1 MAKRHVFEKE
11 TAILEHIQE
20 FLKKDNLSHDQYKEE
35 LLQVKNYYEDLLD
48 QGMLITKVS
57 DRLQNKLNNLNSKL
71 QDKNVELQNTIDEL
85 TKARVGRKATTIVLL
100 VAVILFLVSEG
111 ILEPQI
117 EANIGDNLWLGLF
130 FKGLIALLLKPI
142 ETLTEKYLMNQAIKN
157 KRTENKQEALTSED

>member
-20 FLKKDNLSHDQYKEE
+20 FLAKDGVSKDEYKEE
-35 LLQVKNYYEDLLD
+35 LLQIKNYYEDLLD

-57 DRLQNKLNNLNSKL
+57 DRLQNKLNNLNGKL

-100 VAVILFLVSEG
+100 VAVALFLISEG
-111 ILEPQI
+111 VLEPQI
-117 EANIGDNLWLGLF
+117 EAQIGDNIWLGLL

-142 ETLTEKYLMNQAIKN
+142 ETLTEKYLMNQALKGNQKPGEPASNPKN
-157 KRTENKQEALTSED
+157 

>member
-20 FLKKDNLSHDQYKEE
+20 FLEKDGVSKDEYKEE
-35 LLQVKNYYEDLLD
+35 LLQIKNYYEDLLD

-57 DRLQNKLNNLNSKL
+57 DRLQNKLNNLNGKL

-100 VAVILFLVSEG
+100 VAVALFLISEG
-111 ILEPQI
+111 VLEPQI
-117 EANIGDNLWLGLF
+117 EAQIGDNIWLGLL

-142 ETLTEKYLMNQAIKN
+142 ETLTEKYLMNQALKGNQKPAETESNSKN
-157 KRTENKQEALTSED
+157 

>member
-20 FLKKDNLSHDQYKEE
+20 FVAKDGVSNDQYKEE
-35 LLQVKNYYEDLLD
+35 LLQIKNYYEDLLD

-57 DRLQNKLNNLNSKL
+57 DRLQNKLNNLNGKL

-100 VAVILFLVSEG
+100 VAIGLFLVSEG
-111 ILEPQI
+111 LLEPQI
-117 EANIGDNLWLGLF
+117 EARIGDNLWLGLL

-142 ETLTEKYLMNQAIKN
+142 ETLTEKYLMNQALKGN
-157 KRTENKQEALTSED
+157 QKTAQSGTGEKV

>member
-20 FLKKDNLSHDQYKEE
+20 FLEKDGVSKDEYKEE
-35 LLQVKNYYEDLLD
+35 LLQIKNYYEDLLD

-57 DRLQNKLNNLNSKL
+57 DRLQNKLNNLNAKL

-100 VAVILFLVSEG
+100 VAVALFLISEG
-111 ILEPQI
+111 VLEPQI
-117 EANIGDNLWLGLF
+117 EAQIGDNIWLGLL

-142 ETLTEKYLMNQAIKN
+142 ETLTEKYLMTQALKGNQKSVEAASNSKN
-157 KRTENKQEALTSED
+157 

>member
-20 FLKKDNLSHDQYKEE
+20 FLTKENVSKEEYKEE
-35 LLQVKNYYEDLLD
+35 LIEVKNYYEDLLD

-71 QDKNVELQNTIDEL
+71 QDNNIQLQNTINEL

-100 VAVILFLVSEG
+100 VAVALFLLSEG
-111 ILEPQI
+111 LLEPQI
-117 EANIGDNLWLGLF
+117 EARLGDNIWLGLF

-142 ETLTEKYLMNQAIKN
+142 ETLTEKYLMN
-157 KRTENKQEALTSED
+157 RALKANQQPAVNTDD

>member
-20 FLKKDNLSHDQYKEE
+20 FLQKDDVSQDQYKEE
-35 LLQVKNYYEDLLD
+35 LQQITDYYEDLLD

-57 DRLQNKLNNLNSKL
+57 DRLQNKLNNLNAKL

-100 VAVILFLVSEG
+100 VAVALFLVSEG
-111 ILEPQI
+111 LLEPQI
-117 EANIGDNLWLGLF
+117 EAQIGDNIWLGLL
-130 FKGLIALLLKPI
+130 FKGMIALLLKPI
-142 ETLTEKYLMNQAIKN
+142 ETLTEKYLMNRAIKSN
-157 KRTENKQEALTSED
+157 KSNAEAASS